1 LKIGCSHYVFL
12 LRRIGPSCFLL
23 QVGWTTI
30 NTMSQFTLNR
40 VSLFVTPN
48 HDAKHPNLSCLAF
61 SALTLA
67 T

>member
-1 LKIGCSHYVFL
+1 MRLK
-12 LRRIGPSCFLL
+12 
-23 QVGWTTI
+23 
-30 NTMSQFTLNR
+30 NFTLNR
-40 VSLFVTPN
+40 VSLFVTLN